1 MFKCVTMA
9 KCGNTILVD
18 DKSNNVTA
26 LSLTDLSVFTKKSIQ
41 DEEDNYQYLYS
52 AIYINDKLF
61 VAFDSKKLEVWN

>member
-9 KCGNTILVD
+9 KCGNIILVD

-26 LSLTDLSVFTKKSIQ
+26 LSLTDLSVLTKKSIQ
-41 DEEDNYQYLYS
+41 DEEDSYQYLYS
-52 AIYINDKLF
+52 AIFINDKLF